1 MKGTDSCGQR
11 LRLLGARGGSG
22 PADVMRPAQFLLP
35 DLKDTRP
42 MADEEG
48 VLTNLDN
55 TGGAQPNGADTQ
67 PAVGL
72 LTQYVKDLS
81 VENPNAPDV
90 FQWPEPPQIDI
101 QFNIGAEVVSTDV
114 HEVTLKITITGT
126 APRGK
131 VYIVDLAYCG
141 LVGMRNVPEE
151 QGHAFLYAEAPRL
164 LFPFAR
170 RVVADAVRDAGFPPL
185 MLDPIDFNGLY
196 IQRLQARRA
205 EEAAGGEPIAPVT
218 GNA

>member
-1 MKGTDSCGQR
+1 
-11 LRLLGARGGSG
+11 
-22 PADVMRPAQFLLP
+22 MRPAQFLLP

-55 TGGAQPNGADTQ
+55 AGAGDTKPNGADTQ
-67 PAVGL
+67 PAIGL

-101 QFNIGAEVVSTDV
+101 QFNIGAESVSADV
-114 HEVTLKITITGT
+114 HEVVLKMTIT
-126 APRGK
+126 AASQRGK
-131 VYIVDLAYCG
+131 AYIVDLAYCG
-141 LVGMRNVPEE
+141 LVGMRFIPEE
-151 QGHAFLYAEAPRL
+151 QAHAFLYAEAPRL

-185 MLDPIDFNGLY
+185 MLDPIDFGGLY
-196 IQRLQARRA
+196 VQRLQARRA
-205 EEAAGGEPIAPVT
+205 EEAEGGEPIAPVT